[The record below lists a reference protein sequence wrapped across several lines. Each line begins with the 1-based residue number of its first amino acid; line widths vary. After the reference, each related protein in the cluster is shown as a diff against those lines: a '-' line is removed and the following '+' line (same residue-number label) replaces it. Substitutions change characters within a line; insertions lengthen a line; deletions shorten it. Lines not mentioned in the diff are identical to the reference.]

1 MQIEPSA
8 AAFAMRYAAGEAQ
21 VVWTTLVADL
31 ETPVSA
37 FLKIT
42 GAASGHSLP
51 MSFLLESVEGGEARG
66 RYSII
71 GLDPDIVFR
80 ANGAHAELNRTP
92 HNNPQAFAPAGAA
105 PLAALRALIAE
116 SRVDL
121 PAGLPPMAAGVFG
134 YLGYDMVRQMEDTLA
149 APPPDP
155 IGIPEAIL
163 IRPTLV
169 VVFDA
174 VRDSIT
180 VVTPVRPQAGIAA
193 KSALARAV
201 DRLSAIVDALDQPLN
216 KSSPPFPPSLAGKNG
231 LAAGPLDVVPRSNT
245 APEDFKS
252 MVLRAKE
259 YIAAGDIFQ
268 VVLSQRFEAPFAL
281 APFALYRALRRV
293 NPSPYLFFLDCGT
306 FAVAGS
312 SPEILVKT
320 SGATVTIRPV
330 AGTRRR
336 GATPNEDKAL
346 EAELLA
352 DPKERAEHLMLL
364 DLGRNDVGR
373 VAEIG
378 TVQVT
383 DQFFIE
389 RFSQVR
395 HIVSNVE
402 GRLRQDCDPLDALA
416 AGFPAGT
423 VSGAPKVR
431 AMQIIDELEKDKRGL
446 YAGCVGYFSAG
457 ADMDTCIVL
466 RTALI
471 KDGVMYVQAG
481 AGIVADSDPAFEQQ
495 ECINKAKALFR
506 AAEEAKRFAA
516 TVRRGQ

>member
-8 AAFAMRYAAGEAQ
+8 AAFAARYAAGEAQ

-37 FLKIT
+37 FLKIA
-42 GAASGHSLP
+42 GGGSKSP
-51 MSFLLESVEGGEARG
+51 MSFLLESVEGGEVRG

-71 GLDPDIVFR
+71 GIEPDLVFR
-80 ANGAHAELNRTP
+80 CNGRHAEINRTP
-92 HNNPQAFAPAGAA
+92 RSDPQAFAPAGAP
-105 PLAALRALIAE
+105 PLAALSTLIAE
-116 SRVDL
+116 SRMPL
-121 PAGLPPMAAGVFG
+121 PDGLPPMAAGIFG
-134 YLGYDMVRQMEDTLA
+134 YLGYDMVRQMEDALG
-149 APPPDP
+149 APPANA

-169 VVFDA
+169 IAFDA
-174 VRDSIT
+174 VKDTIT
-180 VVTPVRPQAGIAA
+180 VVTPVRPRAGVPA
-193 KSALARAV
+193 KAALARAAE
-201 DRLSAIVDALDQPLN
+201 RLAAVVDALDRPLD
-216 KSSPPFPPSLAGKNG
+216 KSPPPFPLPP
-231 LAAGPLDVVPRSNT
+231 GPLEATPRSNT
-245 APEDFKS
+245 AAEEFQR

-268 VVLSQRFEAPFAL
+268 VVLSQRFEVPFSL
-281 APFALYRALRRV
+281 PPFALYRALRRV
-293 NPSPYLFFLDCGT
+293 NPSPYLFFLDCGS

-320 SGATVTIRPV
+320 SGDVVTIRPV

-336 GATPNEDKAL
+336 GATPHEDKAL
-346 EAELLA
+346 EEDLLA

-378 TVQVT
+378 SVHVT

-389 RFSQVR
+389 RFSQVM

-402 GRLRQDCDPLDALA
+402 GKLRGDCDPLGALV

-431 AMQIIDELEKDKRGL
+431 AMQIIDELEKEKRGL

-457 ADMDTCIVL
+457 SDMDTCIVL

-481 AGIVADSDPAFEQQ
+481 AGIVADSDPALEQQ

-506 AAEEAKRFAA
+506 AAEEAKRFASSA
-516 TVRRGQ
+516 GRGQ